1 MSQETVVYRPSMASL
16 SLTVKTLL
24 LASGKAIT
32 ALSAVLATVI
42 LTRTLTKADY
52 ATHKQVL
59 LVFSMASPLL
69 MMGLPRALYYF
80 LPGEEKRPRAVLLEN
95 LLPLFIGAGLFG
107 LALLF
112 GLSDLF
118 ARRFDNDAIAVLA
131 LLMAPYALF
140 MFPSNAFSACMM
152 ARDRVKPLLAFSVIS
167 RLLLLAVL
175 AVAAIG
181 FGTAAATLG
190 AQVAWAVAA
199 GIVAV
204 YLMLRVT
211 RGGDASRPRWDGIV
225 AQLKF
230 SIPLG
235 LASMLGALSSQLD
248 KYIVSDLC
256 STEAFAIYVTGALEI
271 PLIGIVTGAMNA
283 VVLPELAKFY
293 KAGETGR
300 IVDLWQRAMNKA
312 LLILVPVMFVIL
324 ILGAELVVVLFSTA
338 YEDAAD
344 PLRIY
349 ALMLPQR
356 AAVYGSVLMA
366 TNNTRYVT
374 VAALLGLVLN
384 LVLSIVFVQWMGYT
398 GAAWASALTTYGV
411 VAYMLRPMA
420 RALDTPVL
428 RLIAWGH
435 VGRVMLAAGAPA
447 ALIWFAA
454 DFVPLAPFLRLVIL
468 GGAYALLVA
477 FVYEK
482 TGIATIRSIVTFLRG
497 RGRRLGDAGRTD
509 DP

>member
-1 MSQETVVYRPSMASL
+1 MVYRASMARL

-32 ALSAVLATVI
+32 ALSAILATVI
-42 LTRTLTKADY
+42 LTRTLSKTDY

-95 LLPLFIGAGLFG
+95 LGPLFVGAVLFG

-118 ARRFDNDAIAVLA
+118 ARRFDNDAVALLA

-152 ARDRVKPLLAFSVIS
+152 ARDRIKPLLAFSVIS
-167 RLLLLAVL
+167 RLLLLGVL

-199 GIVAV
+199 GVVAI

-211 RGGDASRPRWDGIV
+211 RGGIERTPRLRGV
-225 AQLKF
+225 VEQLKF

-293 KAGETGR
+293 NAGETDR

-312 LLILVPVMFVIL
+312 LLILIPVMFVIL
-324 ILGAELVVVLFSTA
+324 LLGVELVIVLFSSA

-374 VAALLGLVLN
+374 AAALLGLTLN
-384 LVLSIVFVQWMGYT
+384 VGLSIIFVQWMGYT

-411 VAYMLRPMA
+411 VAYMLRPMS
-420 RALDTPVL
+420 RALKTPITRLIAWKHVGQVMLAAGCPAALIWLAADFVPWPPVL
-428 RLIAWGH
+428 RLI
-435 VGRVMLAAGAPA
+435 V
-447 ALIWFAA
+447 
-454 DFVPLAPFLRLVIL
+454 L
-468 GGAYALLVA
+468 GGAYAALVA

-482 TGIATIRSIVTFLRG
+482 TGIATIRSIIDFLRG
-497 RGRRLGDAGRTD
+497 RGRRLD
-509 DP
+509 DVAHSKDR

>member
-1 MSQETVVYRPSMASL
+1 MARL

-32 ALSAVLATVI
+32 ALSAVLATVV
-42 LTRTLTKADY
+42 LTRTLSKADY

-95 LLPLFIGAGLFG
+95 LLPLFAGAALFG
-107 LALLF
+107 LALLL

-118 ARRFDNDAIAVLA
+118 ARRFDNDAVALLA

-152 ARDRVKPLLAFSVIS
+152 ARDRVKPLLAFSVVS
-167 RLLLLAVL
+167 RLLLLGVL

-190 AQVAWAVAA
+190 AQVAWAVGA
-199 GIVAV
+199 GVVAI

-211 RGGDASRPRWDGIV
+211 KGGVERRPRLAGIIT
-225 AQLKF
+225 QLKF
-230 SIPLG
+230 SVPLG

-248 KYIVSDLC
+248 KYIVSDMC

-312 LLILVPVMFVIL
+312 LLVLIPVMFVIL
-324 ILGAELVVVLFSTA
+324 ILGTELVVVLFSSA

-374 VAALLGLVLN
+374 AAALLGLVLN
-384 LVLSIVFVQWMGYT
+384 VVLSIVFVQWMGYT

-411 VAYMLRPMA
+411 VAYMLRPMS
-420 RALDTPVL
+420 RALETPII
-428 RLIAWGH
+428 RLVAWGH
-435 VGRVMLAAGAPA
+435 FGKVMLAAGLPA
-447 ALIWFAA
+447 VAIWLAA
-454 DFVPLAPFLRLVIL
+454 DFVPLAPALRLLLL
-468 GGAYALLVA
+468 GGAYGLLVA
-477 FVYEK
+477 LIYEK
-482 TGIATIRSIVTFLRG
+482 TGIATIGSILAFLRG
-497 RGRRLGDAGRTD
+497 RGRRLD
-509 DP
+509 DVEQAEDP